1 MTDEPIISRVKQS
14 QCKVYAR
21 YGSSSTFRSRT
32 RRLYH
37 GRTAAAPVFFVADGD
52 DDGLCD
58 CTGMSTMGR
67 LAAFLSAFHLSQ
79 AGVPAASMRSV
90 KIVDDH
96 LPSIA
101 KVFFDPSS
109 KERSA
114 PSGNDWCQKNPT
126 ELHEQTGLP
135 SVRLG
140 LRDSVHLDCY
150 CRVGILNPR

>member
-1 MTDEPIISRVKQS
+1 MIDEPIISRVKQS

-21 YGSSSTFRSRT
+21 YGSSSTFRSRM

-37 GRTAAAPVFFVADGD
+37 GRTAAAPVLFVVV

-58 CTGMSTMGR
+58 CAGMSTMGR

-101 KVFFDPSS
+101 KVCFDPSS

-114 PSGNDWCQKNPT
+114 PSGDNWCRKNPT
-126 ELHEQTGLP
+126 KLHGQTGLP

-140 LRDSVHLDCY
+140 LRDFVHLDCY